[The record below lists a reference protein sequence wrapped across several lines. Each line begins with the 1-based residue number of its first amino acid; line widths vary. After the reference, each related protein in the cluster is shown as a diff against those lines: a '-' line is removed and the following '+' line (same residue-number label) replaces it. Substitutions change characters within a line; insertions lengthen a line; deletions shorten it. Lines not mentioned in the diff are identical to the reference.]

1 MIREI
6 LALGLS
12 NDKELIG
19 IKTALCFGLVQVHK
33 HFNSHIHLYNKKHK
47 QILLLQNH
55 KAQSFHILY
64 VAMFSGPLYKSCQSC
79 PWGQKWPRPGGH

>member
-19 IKTALCFGLVQVHK
+19 VKTALCFGLVED
-33 HFNSHIHLYNKKHK
+33 
-47 QILLLQNH
+47 
-55 KAQSFHILY
+55 
-64 VAMFSGPLYKSCQSC
+64 
-79 PWGQKWPRPGGH
+79 